1 MARGNYYTDPA
12 SKHLEV
18 FLSFPGGLNTM
29 TAEDN
34 LDDRELPGLV
44 NRVLLPRGSS
54 KRRGGMV
61 KVMNGTAAG
70 LGQGYFRFYKADGT
84 YDQIQAIGGNIYLNG
99 VETITGLQTGRDME
113 AVQFGDKL
121 YIATGSGLYQYD
133 GTTIAKV
140 TAYKPQPLEALYVGT
155 NGLADNPNDY
165 LQDGTSSSV
174 VSILGVTSNKRYG
187 VAGEKTLFTAYVN
200 KPSDSTVEYK
210 YERKKV
216 VDPYDK
222 WETSRDWNTTKEHY
236 MDFTNAGEYEI
247 RISARRQGQTV
258 VDSFWS
264 VPKYVVKAT
273 NDPANEAIPATTI
286 GQCNRI
292 MLHWNRIILYGDP
305 TQPDVIYISHLNNP
319 AYFPM
324 PNSLRFTNPK
334 REGLMA
340 LVRFRDIVVAF
351 TKSSIQALYG
361 KGPND
366 FRRVTLNTSV
376 GCIAPKTA
384 KAFGNYIGFLS
395 YEGVTVLKSLGYSE
409 ELANVK
415 VVSEN
420 IQDEIDLVTDACGE
434 VYDGQYHIV
443 FPSKSKRMR
452 YYYDRDI
459 WAKDESTKFNF
470 AELYAYD
477 NELFGVS
484 KADGTVLRFDDM
496 VFTDDGYVFQDYL
509 ETKFLTFNQPFNRK
523 KIREMHLLTGV
534 VETATT
540 VSLDFYTDNTLVL
553 TKDLILQPTTGIQSQ
568 INGTV
573 SDRHEIKVAGKGRA
587 VKVVIRHSEANE
599 FHLLGMAFVFKLKKP

>member
-61 KVMNGTAAG
+61 KTMNGTAAG
-70 LGQGYFRFYKADGT
+70 AGQGYFRFYKADGT
-84 YDQIQAIGGNIYLNG
+84 YDQIQAIGGKLYLNG
-99 VETITGLQTGRDME
+99 VEKVTGLQTGRDME

-174 VSILGVTSNKRYG
+174 VSILGTTTDKRYG
-187 VAGEKTLFTAYVN
+187 VVGQPTRITVYVN
-200 KPSDSTVEYK
+200 KPTGSTVEYK
-210 YERKKV
+210 FERKKV

-222 WETSRDWNTTKEHY
+222 WETIRDWSTTKY
-236 MDFTNAGEYEI
+236 MDMTVTAAGEYEI

-264 VPKYVVKAT
+264 IPKYVVKAT
-273 NDPANEAIPATTI
+273 SDPKNEEIPATTI
-286 GQCNRI
+286 GTCNRI
-292 MLHWNRIILYGDP
+292 VLHWNRLILYGDT

-334 REGLMA
+334 REGLKA

-409 ELANVK
+409 ELANVT
-415 VVSEN
+415 VISESVD
-420 IQDEIDLVTDACGE
+420 DEIDRIVDANAAVFE
-434 VYDGQYHIV
+434 GQYWIN
-443 FPSKSKRMR
+443 FPAKNRTMR
-452 YYYDRDI
+452 YYYEREV

-470 AELYAYD
+470 RNIYEFDTELIA
-477 NELFGVS
+477 VS
-484 KADGTVLRFDDM
+484 RTDGTIYRFDDT

-553 TKDLILQPTTGIQSQ
+553 TKDIILQPTTGIQSQ

-573 SDRHEIKVAGKGRA
+573 SDKHEIKVAGKGRA

-599 FHLLGMAFVFKLKKP
+599 FHLLGLAFVFKLKKP